1 MSSGNDPEEPRRKPP
16 ADLSP
21 EMRRGVSRRAII
33 TDELGKATLEAV
45 KQIPTFAPLLK
56 VAARETE
63 AGRDERLVKNLW
75 QLLMGREPKEEENRA
90 GLDVVRNARTPE
102 EKGDGLVDLAW
113 ALMQTGE
120 FENLNRPDR
129 VLIFGF
135 YRIALDRDPTD
146 AERAAALAVLSE
158 ATEPGARTAALE
170 GLFTGLLRSGE
181 SVLRKASPLA
191 PPSKPKRWGI
201 F

>member
-1 MSSGNDPEEPRRKPP
+1 MSDGDESVERRRTPP

-21 EMRRGVSRRAII
+21 EMRRGVSRRTVI
-33 TDELGKATLEAV
+33 TEEFGKATLEAV

-56 VAARETE
+56 VAARETD

-75 QLLMGREPKEEENRA
+75 QLLMGREPKDEESRA
-90 GLDVVRNARTPE
+90 GLDVILKAKTPE

-113 ALMQTGE
+113 ALMQTVE

-146 AERAAALAVLSE
+146 AERAAALTVMAE
-158 ATEPGARTAALE
+158 ATEPGSRTAALE

-191 PPSKPKRWGI
+191 PPPKTKRWGI

>member
-1 MSSGNDPEEPRRKPP
+1 MSDGDESVERRRTPP

-21 EMRRGVSRRAII
+21 EMRRGVSRRTVI
-33 TDELGKATLEAV
+33 TEEFGKATLEAV

-56 VAARETE
+56 VAARETD

-75 QLLMGREPKEEENRA
+75 QLLMGREPKEEESRA
-90 GLDVVRNARTPE
+90 GLDVILKATTPE

-113 ALMQTGE
+113 ALMQTVE
-120 FENLNRPDR
+120 FETLNRPDR

-146 AERAAALAVLSE
+146 AERAAALAVMAE

-191 PPSKPKRWGI
+191 PAKKRWGI

>member
-1 MSSGNDPEEPRRKPP
+1 MSDGDESVERKRTPP

-21 EMRRGVSRRAII
+21 EMRRGVSRRTVI
-33 TDELGKATLEAV
+33 TEEFGKATLEAV

-56 VAARETE
+56 VAARETD

-75 QLLMGREPKEEENRA
+75 QLLMGREPKEEESRA
-90 GLDVVRNARTPE
+90 GLDVILKAKTPE

-113 ALMQTGE
+113 ALMQTAE
-120 FENLNRPDR
+120 FETLNRPDR

-146 AERAAALAVLSE
+146 AERAAALAVMAE

-191 PPSKPKRWGI
+191 PPAKKRWGI